1 MKIQYKEKPTQ
12 SLVFTTTQHM
22 IFRDQDSFQTNFGS
36 SSRTVRQTEP
46 FFFRF
51 NSLARNE
58 TLSTPRVRVPNSF
71 SVQPFVQSH
80 TISNVN
86 WSLMKNNEFDLQ
98 WCGVEQA
105 MTQCKKQSFLICC
118 IALKKNK
125 DWESCW
131 TKKNLVIMSNLTLRL
146 FCFNLNIAGMFN
158 SVYCKFIWLKR
169 RQVWTKKNGPKNWDQ
184 EIAALQDIASLFPF
198 NDN

>member
-1 MKIQYKEKPTQ
+1 MTYLSFSFEDFTVCEIWQLSRTVTAGLTLGSVPDSIMLPLGRVVKERFLTDIPVEFICACVYRRFCIKNTKN
-12 SLVFTTTQHM
+12 SALT
-22 IFRDQDSFQTNFGS
+22 DSFQTNFGS

-86 WSLMKNNEFDLQ
+86 WSLMTNNEFDLQ
-98 WCGVEQA
+98 
-105 MTQCKKQSFLICC
+105 
-118 IALKKNK
+118 
-125 DWESCW
+125 
-131 TKKNLVIMSNLTLRL
+131 
-146 FCFNLNIAGMFN
+146 
-158 SVYCKFIWLKR
+158 
-169 RQVWTKKNGPKNWDQ
+169 
-184 EIAALQDIASLFPF
+184 
-198 NDN
+198 